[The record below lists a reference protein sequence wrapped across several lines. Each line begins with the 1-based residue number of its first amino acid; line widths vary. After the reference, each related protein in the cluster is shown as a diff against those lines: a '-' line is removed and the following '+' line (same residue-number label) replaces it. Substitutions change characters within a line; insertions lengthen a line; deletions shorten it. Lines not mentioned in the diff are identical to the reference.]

1 MIRSIWQT
9 WFRKNVENQP
19 VKYLIVGLGNMGS
32 EYDKTRHN
40 IGFDVLDHLA
50 AQEGCAFKD
59 EQLGDIAQFKHKGRA
74 IYLLKP
80 STFMNLSGKAVRYW
94 VQKLNIAPE
103 NWLVIVDEFQ
113 FDIGEYKLQKKG
125 SDGGHNGLKSI
136 QQLMNGNKYPR
147 LRVGIGHNFHR
158 GQQVEYVLGKWKDH
172 EWKEMQPV
180 IDISC
185 DVVRSFASIGLD
197 KTMNAFNKKKIQ
209 TSKEDS

>member
-1 MIRSIWQT
+1 
-9 WFRKNVENQP
+9 
-19 VKYLIVGLGNMGS
+19 MGA

-50 AQEGCAFKD
+50 SQEGCTFKD
-59 EQLGDIAQFKHKGRA
+59 DHLGDIAQFKHKGRA

-94 VQKLNIAPE
+94 VQKLSIAPE

-136 QQLMNGNKYPR
+136 QQLMNGNTYPR

-172 EWKEMQPV
+172 EWKEMQSV
-180 IDISC
+180 IDTSC
-185 DVVRSFASIGLD
+185 NVVRSFACIGLD
-197 KTMNAFNKKKIQ
+197 KTMNTYNKKKTQ
-209 TSKEDS
+209 TKKEDS